1 VPDSSIVGFSL
12 SSLKQSLHDRLFVEP
27 NSSVYLAFS
36 GGLDSHVLLH
46 ALSGIA
52 ESYPFSLHAIHVNHS
67 LQPESTDW
75 ANHCQS
81 VCDELGVA
89 LTIKIVD
96 VSTKQGESLE
106 AAARDARYAAI
117 AEVLPENALCMT
129 AQHINDQSETLL
141 LQLLRGA
148 GVHGLASMPVNRALA
163 SGKLL
168 RPLLGFTRDD
178 LHAYAIKHELNWLED
193 PSNQDQRFDRNF
205 LRNEILPA
213 LRKRWPGL
221 DKSLSR
227 SARHAA
233 SAALMLDEM
242 GRADLFHCQAASNH
256 FFPPAI
262 ASLRADLLS
271 ELSAD
276 HQMNALRCWV
286 RINNLNVPG
295 DERLQSFIKLLNESP
310 QKGAVTW
317 LEGAFRLY
325 DNMLWLCNSS
335 EVVQPENEILGW
347 NSDKPLQIPQLN
359 LELHFNETVGEGIAK
374 SAIAGSQLQ
383 VRFRRGGE
391 VCRMPGEHG
400 SKPLKTLLQDLAVPP
415 WQRAGLP
422 LIYLHDELIAV
433 SSLWT
438 NPHYLPAVDEVG
450 IVFTVY
456 NK

>member
-1 VPDSSIVGFSL
+1 MPDSSAVGFTL
-12 SSLKQSLHDRLFVEP
+12 SSLKQSLDEQLFVEP
-27 NSSVYLAFS
+27 DSAVYLAFS

-46 ALSGIA
+46 ALSGLA
-52 ESYPFSLHAIHVNHS
+52 EGYPFSLQAIHVNHS

-75 ANHCQS
+75 AKHCQS
-81 VCDELGVA
+81 VCDELGVP
-89 LTIKIVD
+89 LTIKTVE
-96 VSTKQGESLE
+96 VSTRQGESLE

-117 AEVLPENALCMT
+117 AEVLPDNGLCMT

-148 GVHGLASMPVNRALA
+148 GVHGLASMPLSRALA

-168 RPLLGFTRDD
+168 RPLLAFTRDD
-178 LHAYAIKHELNWLED
+178 LHAYAIKYELNWLED

-213 LRKRWPGL
+213 LRKRWPGM

-242 GRADLFHCQAASNH
+242 GRADLFLCQAASNY

-271 ELSAD
+271 ELSAE
-276 HQMNALRCWV
+276 HQLNALRCWV
-286 RINNLNVPG
+286 RINDLNVPG
-295 DERLQSFIKLLNESP
+295 AERLQSFIKLLIESP
-310 QKGAVTW
+310 EKGAVVW
-317 LEGAFRLY
+317 QQGAFRLY
-325 DNMLWLCNSS
+325 DKMLWLCNSS
-335 EVVQPENEILGW
+335 EVVQPENEILSW
-347 NSDKPLQIPQLN
+347 NIGKPLQIPHLQQ
-359 LELHFNETVGEGIAK
+359 ELRSIEIAGEGIAK
-374 SAIAGSQLQ
+374 SAISDSNLK
-383 VRFRRGGE
+383 VRFRQGGE
-391 VCRMPGEHG
+391 VCRMPGDHG
-400 SKPLKTLLQDLAVPP
+400 SKPLKRLLQDLAVPP

-422 LIYLHDELIAV
+422 LTYLHDELIAV

-438 NPHYLPAVDEVG
+438 NPHYLPAVDEMGV
-450 IVFTVY
+450 VFSIH

>member
-12 SSLKQSLHDRLFVEP
+12 SSLKQSLHNRLFVEP

-52 ESYPFSLHAIHVNHS
+52 ESYPFSLHAVHVNHS

-75 ANHCQS
+75 ANHCQG

-89 LTIKIVD
+89 LTIKTVD

-117 AEVLPENALCMT
+117 AEVLPENSLCMT
-129 AQHINDQSETLL
+129 AQHMNDQSETLL
-141 LQLLRGA
+141 LQLMRGA
-148 GVHGLASMPVNRALA
+148 GVHGLASMPVNRMLA

-178 LHAYAIKHELNWLED
+178 LHVYAIKHDLNWLED
-193 PSNQDQRFDRNF
+193 PSNK
-205 LRNEILPA
+205 ILPV
-213 LRKRWPGL
+213 LRQRWPGL

-233 SAALMLDEM
+233 SAATMLDEM
-242 GRADLFHCQAASNH
+242 GYADLFHCQAASNH

-271 ELSAD
+271 ELSTA
-276 HQMNALRCWV
+276 HQSNALRCWV
-286 RINNLNVPG
+286 RMNNLTVPG
-295 DERLQSFIKLLNESP
+295 DERLQSLIKLLDESP
-310 QKGAVTW
+310 EKGAVVW
-317 LEGAFRLY
+317 QEGAFRLY
-325 DNMLWLCNSS
+325 NNVLWLFDSP
-335 EVVQPENEILGW
+335 EVILPADKMLDW
-347 NSDKPLQIPQLN
+347 NPGKPLKIHN
-359 LELHFNETVGEGIAK
+359 MKLELRAIELANEGIAI
-374 SAIAGSQLQ
+374 SVIDGSVLH
-383 VRFRRGGE
+383 VRFRQGGE

-400 SKPLKTLLQDLAVPP
+400 SKPLKKLLQDLAVPP
-415 WQRAGLP
+415 WQRASLP
-422 LIYLHDELIAV
+422 LIYLRGELVAV
-433 SSLWT
+433 SSIWSS
-438 NPHYLPAVDEVG
+438 PHYLPGPDEEG
-450 IVFTVY
+450 YVFSIHHIDFQ
-456 NK
+456 